1 MFELI
6 FIMVFIGVLVMT
18 GVTFVTVSLAIVV
31 SFTVLFMLGMV
42 GVLFQLL
49 PWIVAFVIAL
59 WVYNRFIARSS

>member
-18 GVTFVTVSLAIVV
+18 GVTFVTVSLAIVA